1 MEEELHYATVTFKPN
16 AASINADVKPV
27 AVIYEELKAEQQSPT
42 VTPEVVKDSE
52 KIYDEL
58 KAEEKPQIHIYN
70 GLTATSGYTQGFIL
84 EHILNTALY

>member
-1 MEEELHYATVTFKPN
+1 MFKSKSRGVFVLFVFLPKVSLFFF
-16 AASINADVKPV
+16 A
-27 AVIYEELKAEQQSPT
+27 
-42 VTPEVVKDSE
+42 EVVKDSE